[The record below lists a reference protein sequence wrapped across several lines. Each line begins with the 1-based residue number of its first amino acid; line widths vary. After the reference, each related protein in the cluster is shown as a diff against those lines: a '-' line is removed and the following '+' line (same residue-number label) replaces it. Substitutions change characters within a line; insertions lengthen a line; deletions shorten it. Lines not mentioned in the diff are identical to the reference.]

1 MDRGIRMNWL
11 LTLILLTGIASL
23 TIGLLVYN
31 QRIIDYEKFLEENKR
46 LREENEE
53 LRRLLK

>member
-1 MDRGIRMNWL
+1 MDSGDRMNWL

-31 QRIIDYEKFLEENKR
+31 QRVVDYERFLEENKR

-53 LRRLLK
+53 LRRLLR